1 MKNILAILLLLLIL
15 APSAHA
21 NDKIPCYWHKIE
33 SDFDSV
39 TYICEEA
46 TYHDFP
52 RKSIRPQIEQLY
64 AISSRNPQNKAM
76 KARALYWDAWIQIKR
91 NTHTPDSLLKQAFI
105 YADSAQY
112 PYDYAR
118 FRFLEGDI
126 KQFSGEWAEAYRI
139 YKQQEAFFSQQN
151 STFDVAKIS
160 VAIGAILQELGEYDE
175 ALKYYRKGNDLFEKI
190 GNHNCQTKNKIN
202 ISNIMYM
209 LGEKEDA
216 LLILK
221 ELEKD
226 PIVQQDTSYL
236 VNVLISLYSVSD
248 KTEKDCPQRA
258 YTLAQKLKYNPLITL
273 SLQTMGIDAYD
284 NNEPDSALFYFR
296 KALNSAFN
304 NNNVY
309 QIVPLLKEISETH
322 IILNNPDSAY
332 HYMILANTYEDSL
345 LNQEKIIELSKSESK
360 AVIAKYENDLKQVQ
374 EKALFQKR
382 ITWISIL
389 SILILSCLI
398 FYILWLS
405 KRRITISKKLKEA
418 ENRELTLLN
427 KQYLL
432 ELDSKNR
439 ELTSNTLIIAKKN
452 AMLKE
457 LSDYIDALE
466 NKGAIDNVNGLQLK
480 NHIKS
485 QILTDDEW
493 QYFKLHFENVH
504 PDFFITLKKLYPN
517 LSETELRLCAYIRIG
532 MSAKE
537 IAQMLSIQPETVNT
551 SRYRIRKKLKL
562 ASGTSL
568 ENYLR
573 EL

>member
-1 MKNILAILLLLLIL
+1 
-15 APSAHA
+15 
-21 NDKIPCYWHKIE
+21 
-33 SDFDSV
+33 
-39 TYICEEA
+39 
-46 TYHDFP
+46 
-52 RKSIRPQIEQLY
+52 
-64 AISSRNPQNKAM
+64 
-76 KARALYWDAWIQIKR
+76 
-91 NTHTPDSLLKQAFI
+91 
-105 YADSAQY
+105 
-112 PYDYAR
+112 
-118 FRFLEGDI
+118 
-126 KQFSGEWAEAYRI
+126 
-139 YKQQEAFFSQQN
+139 
-151 STFDVAKIS
+151 
-160 VAIGAILQELGEYDE
+160 
-175 ALKYYRKGNDLFEKI
+175 
-190 GNHNCQTKNKIN
+190 
-202 ISNIMYM
+202 MYM

-432 ELDSKNR
+432 ELDSKIANSHPTPLSSPR
-439 ELTSNTLIIAKKN
+439 KMQCSKSYQII
-452 AMLKE
+452 
-457 LSDYIDALE
+457 
-466 NKGAIDNVNGLQLK
+466 
-480 NHIKS
+480 
-485 QILTDDEW
+485 
-493 QYFKLHFENVH
+493 
-504 PDFFITLKKLYPN
+504 
-517 LSETELRLCAYIRIG
+517 
-532 MSAKE
+532 
-537 IAQMLSIQPETVNT
+537 
-551 SRYRIRKKLKL
+551 
-562 ASGTSL
+562 
-568 ENYLR
+568 
-573 EL
+573 